1 MKSAPIDPVI
11 ADLLD
16 RLTTQL
22 LEEFSQRVEQLEFK
36 ADYPHR
42 LQSCIDQVEA
52 LRRNLANQIHITCL
66 RVELDGST
74 EFVLTVDLEYAR
86 KHLADIRVDVI
97 AEEPIEEVIERQY
110 GGVAALTFLG

>member
-1 MKSAPIDPVI
+1 MMAIIDLVI

-22 LEEFSQRVEQLEFK
+22 QEEFQQRVEQLEFK

-42 LQSCIDQVEA
+42 LQDCIDLVEA
-52 LRRNLANQIHITCL
+52 IRRNLASQIHITCL

-74 EFVLTVDLEYAR
+74 EFVLATDLKYAR
-86 KHLADIRVDVI
+86 KHLADIRAEVI
-97 AEEPIEEVIERQY
+97 AEESIEEVIEKQY
-110 GGVAALTFLG
+110 GGIAALTFLG

>member
-1 MKSAPIDPVI
+1 VKSASI

-22 LEEFSQRVEQLEFK
+22 QEEFRQRIDHLEFK

-42 LQSCIDQVEA
+42 LQSCIDQVESV
-52 LRRNLANQIHITCL
+52 RRNLSDQIRITCL

-74 EFVLTVDLEYAR
+74 EFVITSDMEYAR
-86 KHLADIRVDVI
+86 KHLADIRAEVV
-97 AEEPIEEVIERQY
+97 AEESIEEIVEREY